1 MISNHHSL
9 RNSWAHLCYI
19 IHDLSVTDL
28 DPHESLHTEVSDDD
42 PHSSG
47 FSFINE
53 PGDTD
58 PPEIKE
64 EEDKEREEKDTPS
77 VGFSFLK
84 EDAKKSNYDDIKLL
98 DETYNE
104 PSGFSFLSDTTKYSH
119 EVDEEKTQSETLDQT
134 QEPESDV
141 KTTSVDISTKSETQ
155 LQSSSTPILPQTP
168 MVDNTPGRSKV
179 PQKVARQAPPSSS
192 KKKKRIKA
200 TRPGHERNNEVVA
213 NLIEPIESSGLKELD
228 AISISSH
235 GSSAETITSSQ
246 LIYDGEKTGLESSS
260 VRTLSSGSV
269 TPVTTET
276 PLGETI
282 STEPNETSKQVLN
295 DDIDTNIVPVDTIIS
310 TNVKTHEENL
320 KPNSQISDDV
330 IISEDLEEVFTI
342 PPVEE
347 TETDSTTTIGNYEVQ
362 LSPLEKLEALME
374 VAKSN
379 ADKMRY
385 IFIDNTL
392 YTCVIN

>member
-1 MISNHHSL
+1 MKQLISNHHSL
-9 RNSWAHLCYI
+9 KNTWAHVCYVT
-19 IHDLSVTDL
+19 HDLSVTDL
-28 DPHESLHTEVSDDD
+28 NPHESLRTEVSDDD
-42 PHSSG
+42 PHSS
-47 FSFINE
+47 FINE

-58 PPEIKE
+58 PSENNE
-64 EEDKEREEKDTPS
+64 EEDKERDGKDTPS

-84 EDAKKSNYDDIKLL
+84 EDTKKSNYDDIKLL

-155 LQSSSTPILPQTP
+155 LQSSCTPILPQTP
-168 MVDNTPGRSKV
+168 MMDNTPSRSKV

-192 KKKKRIKA
+192 IKKKRLKA
-200 TRPGHERNNEVVA
+200 TRPGQERNDEVVA

-235 GSSAETITSSQ
+235 GSSVETITSSQ
-246 LIYDGEKTGLESSS
+246 LFYDGEKTGLESSS

-295 DDIDTNIVPVDTIIS
+295 DDIDTNIVPIDTTIS

-320 KPNSQISDDV
+320 KQNSQISDDV
-330 IISEDLEEVFTI
+330 IISEDLEKVFSI

-362 LSPLEKLEALME
+362 LSPLEKLEALVE

-385 IFIDNTL
+385 ILIHCTH
-392 YTCVIN
+392 V